1 MEKLNPLSGF
11 ERLEISLINLGIPK
25 DGNTTTVEKALEIA
39 KEMRSV
45 LIKSAK
51 EGSKGA
57 LYHEQR
63 ANRLHNLMLH
73 RFKIDEFSGLVEELN
88 NDQK

>member
-1 MEKLNPLSGF
+1 MEKLRQHSSF
-11 ERLEISLINLGIPK
+11 EQLEISLANLGTPK
-25 DGNTTTVEKALEIA
+25 DGDATKIEKALEIA
-39 KEMRSV
+39 REMKAV
-45 LIKSAK
+45 LIDSVK
-51 EGSKGA
+51 EGFKGA

-73 RFKIDEFSGLVEELN
+73 RFGIDEFSGLVEELN